1 LLTMIMPDALKY
13 DPLWRRLNVEALL
26 TQFVEWLPKLL
37 AAIGILVVFWL
48 SWRFSRPFL
57 ARVLAQGG
65 MDHALAGMVLS
76 VSRFT
81 LGTIAMVM
89 AISQIGINVGAA
101 LAGLGVVG
109 LTIGFAAKDSLSNI
123 MAGFLIL
130 WDKPFHSGDWVTLG
144 EKYGRVEEIT
154 MRTTRLLTSNNTQ
167 IIVPNEI
174 MINQVLVN
182 HSSSGPIRIEVPV
195 KMPSIENP
203 SEIRNAIVKAVRSVE
218 GVMDNPPPNV
228 VIKSLGSADIEL
240 LIYAWVADAE
250 QELPLQFRILEA
262 STPLLH
268 SSDISR

>member
-1 LLTMIMPDALKY
+1 LKY
-13 DPLWRRLNVEALL
+13 DSLWRRLNVEALL

-37 AAIGILVVFWL
+37 AAFGILVVFWL

-57 ARVLAQGG
+57 VRVLSQAGL
-65 MDHALAGMVLS
+65 DHALASMVLS

-109 LTIGFAAKDSLSNI
+109 LTIGFAAKDSLSNV

-154 MRTTRLLTSNNTQ
+154 MRTTRLITSNNTQ

-182 HSSSGPIRIEVPV
+182 HSSNGPIRIEVPV
-195 KMPSIENP
+195 RMPSIENP
-203 SEIRNAIVKAVRSVE
+203 SEIRNAIVDAVRSIQ
-218 GVMDNPPPNV
+218 GVMDVPPPDV

-240 LIYAWVADAE
+240 LIYAWVGNAE
-250 QELPLQFRILEA
+250 QELPFQFKILEV
-262 STPLLH
+262 SRPLLH
-268 SSDISR
+268 NSETSR